1 MTLQWAEPTMGM
13 FHVQMNILAQIF
25 KTHYGADTD
34 RWSLSRLIKVLG
46 LDANKFW
53 NKTESQVKDF
63 NICFDFFNI
72 VLDGCILAAVSGLC
86 FPKVETIGQL
96 QTCVGSVLQ
105 PENMLAAIT
114 ALSETL
120 SDYRTVSSMRRA
132 EVPNRD
138 IGAENL
144 LLFLQEGL
152 MLRHLTLAM
161 RQGDSGR
168 IINAL
173 SYFTVW
179 FQGTAARNYA
189 EETLRL
195 TACLRKL
202 WSPRLRKFWMENGCV
217 VNISGKREGFVAL
230 DMLNEYVVREV
241 KSLISSVVTSQT
253 DEHLRNV
260 LSLLVMVFWD
270 IRRKI
275 SEETEMYVFDYH
287 SSKVNSLVESRTV
300 ADYILRSAL
309 VVTGGEAQAA
319 RSDGAFEANDC
330 FMGGVHRLSKTQCI
344 AKLKRTLQETV
355 GDMNMDLCD
364 NSDSMSDGE

>member
-1 MTLQWAEPTMGM
+1 MGM

-63 NICFDFFNI
+63 NTCFDFFNI
-72 VLDGCILAAVSGLC
+72 VLNGCILAAVSTRLC

-96 QTCVGSVLQ
+96 QASVGSVLR
-105 PENMLAAIT
+105 PESMLAAIT

-120 SDYRTVSSMRRA
+120 SDYRTVSSMRCA

-202 WSPRLRKFWMENGCV
+202 WSPQLRKFWMENGCV

-241 KSLISSVVTSQT
+241 KSLISTVVTSQT

-287 SSKVNSLVESRTV
+287 SSKVNSLVESRKV
-300 ADYILRSAL
+300 ADYILRSTL
-309 VVTGGEAQAA
+309 VVTGGEAQATQ
-319 RSDGAFEANDC
+319 SDGAFEANDC
-330 FMGGVHRLSKTQCI
+330 FMSGVHRLSKTQCI

-355 GDMNMDLCD
+355 GDMNMDLSD